1 MIPLGIVSAAGSSVI
16 PIISSLTLGISGSY
30 YSQNSGIQTFSYTGS
45 SPFSAFH
52 TDIEYIIN
60 PITVTATLSGVPE
73 SGAAYSINLSDKD
86 ILITFTLN
94 GATSGGPLTTDSNG
108 QVTVNFSPTWGGDG
122 GYGWIANIAASFNG
136 ENSGQIIYPSSI
148 NYNANF
154 YSYDAG
160 ASGSS

>member
-1 MIPLGIVSAAGSSVI
+1 MIPIGIVSAAGNSVI
-16 PIISSLTLGISGSY
+16 PIISSISLGISGSY
-30 YSQNSGIQTFSYTGS
+30 ISQGSGTKTFSYTGS
-45 SPFSAFH
+45 GPFTAIH
-52 TDIEYIIN
+52 TDIQSMIN

-73 SGAAYSINLSDKD
+73 SGAASSMVLSNKD

-108 QVTVNFSPTWGGDG
+108 QATTTFSPTWGGDG

-136 ENSGQIIYPSSI
+136 ENSGQIIYPSSR

-154 YSYDAG
+154 YSYDVGG
-160 ASGSS
+160 AS